1 MVQGGRIGTRPLLSL
16 PQRRYRFGGAFGL
29 AFSPEP
35 AEPVF
40 SLDDI
45 RPDKYNDF

>member
-1 MVQGGRIGTRPLLSL
+1 MVQGAHRDMRPLLSL
-16 PQRRYRFGGAFGL
+16 PQKRCRLGEAFGL

>member
-1 MVQGGRIGTRPLLSL
+1 MVQGAHRDMRPLLSL
-16 PQRRYRFGGAFGL
+16 PQRRCRFGGAFGL
-29 AFSPEP
+29 TFSHEP
-35 AEPVF
+35 AETVF